1 MPHFRGHGMD
11 HCRASTRENEA
22 WPRGKPRSTLRPH
35 ESSMTRPSAAV
46 ALPLLAVAAAAVLV
60 LSLMSGS
67 VAIPPREVLDAVL
80 GAHGSFA
87 SDVVLG
93 LRLPRAMSALAI
105 GGLLAVTGALLQALL
120 RNPLADPYVLGVSG
134 GASVAALVAIML
146 GLPALGV
153 DGAAALGALATTLIV
168 FALAQGGGA
177 WTPTR
182 LLLTGIVVA
191 AGAGALVSLL
201 LALGDEQRL
210 RGMIF
215 WLLGDLTRS
224 ERWQWLLVLLALV
237 ALAGVVI
244 GRHLNVLAR
253 GETLAASLGLPVR
266 RFQMLLFVLSA
277 MLTGCAVSAAG
288 SIGFVGLVTPHLVR
302 LALGSDHRIV
312 LPASALAGG
321 VLLMIADL
329 VSRVAL
335 APRQLP
341 VGALTALV
349 GVPLF
354 LVLMRRQRG

>member
-1 MPHFRGHGMD
+1 
-11 HCRASTRENEA
+11 
-22 WPRGKPRSTLRPH
+22 
-35 ESSMTRPSAAV
+35 MTRVPAAV
-46 ALPLLAVAAAAVLV
+46 ALSALAAAALAVLV
-60 LSLMSGS
+60 LSLMTGS
-67 VAIPPREVLDAVL
+67 VAIPPGDVFDAFRGTEPSL
-80 GAHGSFA
+80 A

-134 GASVAALVAIML
+134 GASVAALLAIML
-146 GLPALGV
+146 GLPAFGV
-153 DGAAALGALATTLIV
+153 DVAAALGALATSLLV

-224 ERWQWLLVLLALV
+224 ERWHWLVLLLALV
-237 ALAGVVI
+237 AVGGLAI
-244 GRHLNVLAR
+244 GRPLNVLAR
-253 GETLAASLGLPVR
+253 GETLAASVGLPVR
-266 RFQMLLFVLSA
+266 RFQMLLFVITA
-277 MLTGCAVSAAG
+277 VLTGCAVSAAG

-354 LVLMRRQRG
+354 LILMQRQRR

>member
-1 MPHFRGHGMD
+1 
-11 HCRASTRENEA
+11 
-22 WPRGKPRSTLRPH
+22 
-35 ESSMTRPSAAV
+35 MTRVPAAV
-46 ALPLLAVAAAAVLV
+46 ALSALAAAALAVLV
-60 LSLMSGS
+60 LSLMTGS
-67 VAIPPREVLDAVL
+67 VAIPPGDVFDAFRGTEPSL
-80 GAHGSFA
+80 A

-134 GASVAALVAIML
+134 GASVAALLAIML
-146 GLPALGV
+146 GLSAFGV
-153 DGAAALGALATTLIV
+153 DVAAALGALATSLLV

-224 ERWQWLLVLLALV
+224 ERWHWLVLLLALV
-237 ALAGVVI
+237 AVGGLAI
-244 GRHLNVLAR
+244 GRPLNVLAR
-253 GETLAASLGLPVR
+253 GETLAASVGLPVR
-266 RFQMLLFVLSA
+266 RFQMLLFVITA
-277 MLTGCAVSAAG
+277 VLTGCAVSAAG

-354 LVLMRRQRG
+354 LILMQRQRR